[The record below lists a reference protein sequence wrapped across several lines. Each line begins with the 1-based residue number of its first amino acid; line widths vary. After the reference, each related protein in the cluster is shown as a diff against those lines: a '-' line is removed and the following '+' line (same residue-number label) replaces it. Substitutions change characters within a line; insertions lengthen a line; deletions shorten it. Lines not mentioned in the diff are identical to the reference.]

1 MVTVYTRLQR
11 RARQIVSR
19 YPPPDFYTDFSR
31 AFSLSRSTFDTHP
44 TISDLRFFVTQ
55 RLEDDFGH
63 GLLHATK
70 VALDAGCLVMAEGE
84 RIGYSPGLI
93 KRLMVVVQVAALLHD
108 LKRKEPDHAV
118 RGASFAA
125 VLLGGYPFSIEERED
140 VRLAIL
146 DHEAFKK
153 RVPINSRR
161 GALVSDCLYDA
172 DKFRWG
178 PDNFTD
184 TLWHMVFFQN
194 PPFDDFVAS
203 FPKGLQSLSRI
214 RETFRTATGRLY
226 GPRFIDIGIA
236 VGEELFEVIK
246 TEFLHPT

>member
-19 YPPPDFYTDFSR
+19 YPPPDFYTELSR
-31 AFSLSRSTFDTHP
+31 AFSVSRSIFDTHP
-44 TISDLRFFVTQ
+44 TILDLRIFVAQ

-70 VALDAGCLVMAEGE
+70 VALDAGCLVLAEGG
-84 RIGYSPGLI
+84 RIGFSPRLI
-93 KRLMVVVQVAALLHD
+93 NRLVVVVQSAALLHD

-118 RGASFAA
+118 RGAAFAA
-125 VLLGGYPFSIEERED
+125 ILLGGYSFSIEERED

-161 GALVSDCLYDA
+161 GALISDCLYDA

-194 PPFDDFVAS
+194 PPFEDFVAS
-203 FPKGLQSLSRI
+203 FPKGLQSLFRI

-236 VGEELFEVIK
+236 VGEELFGVIK
-246 TEFLHPT
+246 TEFVHPT

>member
-19 YPPPDFYTDFSR
+19 YPPPDFYTELSR
-31 AFSLSRSTFDTHP
+31 AFSVSRSIFDTHP
-44 TISDLRFFVTQ
+44 TILDLRIFVAQ

-70 VALDAGCLVMAEGE
+70 VAQDAGCLVLVEGG
-84 RIGYSPGLI
+84 RIGFSPRLI
-93 KRLMVVVQVAALLHD
+93 NRLVVVVQSAALLHD

-118 RGASFAA
+118 RGAAFAA
-125 VLLGGYPFSIEERED
+125 ILLGGYPFSIEERED

-146 DHEAFKK
+146 DHEAFQK

-161 GALVSDCLYDA
+161 GALISDCLYDA

-194 PPFDDFVAS
+194 PPFEDFVAS
-203 FPKGLQSLSRI
+203 FPKGLQSLFRI

-236 VGEELFEVIK
+236 VGEELFEAIK
-246 TEFLHPT
+246 TEFVHPT

>member
-1 MVTVYTRLQR
+1 MVSVYIRLQK

-19 YPPPDFYTDFSR
+19 YPSPDFYTDFSR
-31 AFSLSRSTFDTHP
+31 AFGLSRATFDTHP
-44 TISDLRFFVTQ
+44 VISDLRFFVAQ
-55 RLEDDFGH
+55 RLENDFGH

-70 VALDAGCLVMAEGE
+70 VALDAGCLVIAEGE
-84 RIGYSPGLI
+84 HIGYSPRLI
-93 KRLMVVVQVAALLHD
+93 KRLLVVVQSAALLHD

-125 VLLGGYPFSIEERED
+125 ILLGDYPFSIEERED

-161 GALVSDCLYDA
+161 GALVSDSLYDA

-184 TLWHMVFFQN
+184 TLWHMVLFQN
-194 PPFDDFVAS
+194 PPFEDFVVN
-203 FPKGLQSLSRI
+203 FPKGLQSLLKI
-214 RETFRTATGRLY
+214 RETFRTVTGRLY

-246 TEFLHPT
+246 TEFLPPT

>member
-1 MVTVYTRLQR
+1 L
-11 RARQIVSR
+11 
-19 YPPPDFYTDFSR
+19 
-31 AFSLSRSTFDTHP
+31 
-44 TISDLRFFVTQ
+44 LR
-55 RLEDDFGH
+55 
-63 GLLHATK
+63 
-70 VALDAGCLVMAEGE
+70 
-84 RIGYSPGLI
+84 
-93 KRLMVVVQVAALLHD
+93 
-108 LKRKEPDHAV
+108 
-118 RGASFAA
+118 
-125 VLLGGYPFSIEERED
+125 GYPFSIEERED

-194 PPFDDFVAS
+194 TPFEEFVAG

-236 VGEELFEVIK
+236 VGEELLDVIK

>member
-1 MVTVYTRLQR
+1 MVTVYARLQR
-11 RARQIVSR
+11 CARQIVSR
-19 YPPPDFYTDFSR
+19 HPPPDFYKDFSS
-31 AFSLSRSTFDTHP
+31 AFSLSRSIFDTHLI
-44 TISDLRFFVTQ
+44 ISDLRFFVAQ
-55 RLEDDFGH
+55 RLEDDLGH

-70 VALDAGCLVMAEGE
+70 VALDAGSLVAIEGE
-84 RIGYSPGLI
+84 RIGFSPRLI
-93 KRLMVVVQVAALLHD
+93 RRLMVVVQAAALLHD
-108 LKRKEPDHAV
+108 LKRKEADHAV
-118 RGASFAA
+118 RGAAFAA
-125 VLLGGYPFSIEERED
+125 VVLADYPFSIEERED

-203 FPKGLQSLSRI
+203 FPQGLQSLARI
-214 RETFRTATGRLY
+214 RETFRTTTGRIY

-236 VGEELFEVIK
+236 VGEELFELIR
-246 TEFLHPT
+246 TEFLRPA

>member
-1 MVTVYTRLQR
+1 M
-11 RARQIVSR
+11 
-19 YPPPDFYTDFSR
+19 
-31 AFSLSRSTFDTHP
+31 
-44 TISDLRFFVTQ
+44 
-55 RLEDDFGH
+55 EDHFGH

-70 VALDAGCLVMAEGE
+70 VALDAGCLLMAEGE

-93 KRLMVVVQVAALLHD
+93 KRLMVVVQVSALLHD
-108 LKRKEPDHAV
+108 LERKEPDDTV
-118 RGASFAA
+118 RGATFAA

-178 PDNFTD
+178 PDGFTD
-184 TLWHMVFFQN
+184 TLWHMVSSKIRLSTISWRVFPEACRVF
-194 PPFDDFVAS
+194 PEFGKPFVRQPADSTDR
-203 FPKGLQSLSRI
+203 GLSISVLPWEKNCSR
-214 RETFRTATGRLY
+214 
-226 GPRFIDIGIA
+226 
-236 VGEELFEVIK
+236 
-246 TEFLHPT
+246 